1 MIREKYKITD
11 IRELKDLARSISKIL
26 VKGDVVALIGE
37 IGSGK
42 TTFSKRLINELTS
55 IQVNEISS
63 PTFNLYSIYNKNGV
77 QVNHYDFYRV
87 EDSEDLS
94 EIDLA
99 ESYESGI
106 TIIEWADKYI
116 NVLKNDY
123 IEVHI
128 REKRYH
134 REYQVI
140 GRGNFIQRIKNANS
154 LEYFL
159 EQTNLKINWQENIQG
174 DASKRKY
181 NRLYTEDTTLILMD
195 SSQEKKTANPT
206 KLSTSINDY
215 IHICKYLEKINIR
228 VPKLFYTD
236 TENEYL
242 IEEDFGDLQYSR
254 IVSERNFIE
263 LYQPA
268 INTLLHITEIDHPH
282 DLEVGDMT
290 YKIPEYDDMTYLNEI
305 EIFIKFYWPYK
316 KGVICSQ
323 STQNEFMDIFSEL
336 LGKLTSDKSLV
347 LRDFHSPNLMFLDT
361 EKNHRKC
368 GVIDFQDALIGHP
381 IYDLVSLSQDARV
394 TITEEQ
400 ENFLIEQYKDGVNYN
415 NYNFDKSTIMDQYCI
430 LGVQRSLK
438 ILGIFARLS
447 IIDNR
452 NDYIIHMPR
461 VIHYIRRNIKNSNLS
476 DLSNWLK
483 LNFKEEFY
491 V

>member
-1 MIREKYKITD
+1 MIREKYNIAN
-11 IRELKDLARSISKIL
+11 IRELEDLARVISKIL
-26 VKGDVVALIGE
+26 VKGDIVALIGE

-55 IQVNEISS
+55 IHINEINS
-63 PTFNLYSIYNKNGV
+63 PTFNLYTIYDKNGV

-87 EDSEDLS
+87 ENSEDLL
-94 EIDLA
+94 EIDLI
-99 ESYESGI
+99 ESYKSGI

-116 NVLKNDY
+116 NALKNDY
-123 IEVHI
+123 IEVHLK
-128 REKRYH
+128 EKKNH

-140 GRGNFIQRIKNANS
+140 GRGSFRQRIKNANS

-159 EQTNLKINWQENIQG
+159 DQTNLKINRQEDIKG

-181 NRLYTEDTTLILMD
+181 HRLYTENSTLILMD
-195 SSQEKKTANPT
+195 SSQEKKIASPT

-242 IEEDFGDLQYSR
+242 IEEDFGDLQYSQV
-254 IVSERNFIE
+254 VSAGNFKE

-268 INTLLHITEIDHPH
+268 ISTLLHITRINHPH
-282 DLEVGDMT
+282 DLEVDGMK
-290 YKIPEYDDMTYLNEI
+290 YKIPEYDNMTYLNEI

-316 KGVICSQ
+316 KGHICSP
-323 STQNEFMDIFSEL
+323 STQNEFMDIFNEL
-336 LGKLTSDKSLV
+336 LGKLSSDKSLV
-347 LRDFHSPNLMFLDT
+347 LRDFHSPNLMFLNT

-400 ENFLIEQYKDGVNYN
+400 ENFLLEQYKVEFDYN

-430 LGVQRSLK
+430 LGAQRSLK

-452 NDYIIHMPR
+452 NDYIGHMPR
-461 VIHYIRRNIKNSNLS
+461 IINYIRKNMKNSNLS
-476 DLSNWLK
+476 NLSNWLK